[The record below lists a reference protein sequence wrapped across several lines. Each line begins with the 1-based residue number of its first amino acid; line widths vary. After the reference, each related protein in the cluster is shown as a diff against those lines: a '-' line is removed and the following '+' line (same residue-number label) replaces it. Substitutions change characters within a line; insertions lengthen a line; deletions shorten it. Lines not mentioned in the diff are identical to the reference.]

1 MNEPMNKQ
9 SQSFILTFLKMESA
23 GGILLIFAAALAIV
37 CANSFLDEYYRLLL
51 ETPVEIRIGA
61 LEIVKPLLL
70 WINDGLMAVFFFL
83 IGLELKRELLEGELS
98 DRRNIILPGVGA
110 VGGMVAPALIYV
122 YFNRGDDIALQGW
135 AIPAATDIA
144 FALGVLALLGSRV
157 PTSIKV
163 FLTSLAIF
171 DDVGAILI
179 IALFYTANISFPAL
193 LVIAV
198 CIPVL
203 VLLNRGDVAA
213 KSPYVMIGIIMWV
226 AMLKSG
232 VHATLA
238 GVLLAMFI
246 PMRSKSDPD
255 LSPLKTLEH
264 DLHSLVAFF
273 VLPVFAFV
281 NAGLDFRA
289 VNIEQVFH
297 GVPIGI
303 ALGLFAGNQIGIFG
317 LCWLAI
323 KLKLA
328 RLPVGMNLLSLYG
341 TAALCGIG
349 FTMSLFIGSLA
360 FEETGVNLLFDER
373 LGIILGSIAS
383 GVVGFLVLGFSL
395 SKTEPSALA
404 GAFSAGGSLQRPRE
418 SLQRRWEPSALAR
431 EPSALAKEP
440 SAPAKD

>member
-122 YFNRGDDIALQGW
+122 YFNRGDDTALQGW

-179 IALFYTANISFPAL
+179 IALFYTANISFTAL

-317 LCWLAI
+317 LCWLVI

-395 SKTEPSALA
+395 SKQSLQRRW
-404 GAFSAGGSLQRPRE
+404 GAFSAGESLQRPRE
-418 SLQRRWEPSALAR
+418 SLQRRR
-431 EPSALAKEP
+431 EPSASAREP
-440 SAPAKD
+440 PA